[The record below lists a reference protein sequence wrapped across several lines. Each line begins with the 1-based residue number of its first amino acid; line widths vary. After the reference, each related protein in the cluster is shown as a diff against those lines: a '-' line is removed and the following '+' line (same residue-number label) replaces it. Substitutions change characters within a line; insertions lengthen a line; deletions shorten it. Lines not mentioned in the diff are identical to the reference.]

1 MKNEKVIIM
10 FFNYLLM
17 HVDAS
22 QRNYVVDLMMQNDY
36 SFLDAVSVASDRMS
50 YDFFS
55 THVCRNNS
63 CQDFNYDCGCH
74 QMMYDVYY

>member
-1 MKNEKVIIM
+1 M

-22 QRNYVVDLMMQNDY
+22 QRNHVVDLMQDGCD
-36 SFLDAVSVASDRMS
+36 FLDAVNLASNRMS
-50 YDFFS
+50 YDFF
-55 THVCRNNS
+55 TAHVCRNNS
-63 CQDFNYDCGCH
+63 CRDFDCDCGYH

>member
-1 MKNEKVIIM
+1 M
-10 FFNYLLM
+10 FFNFVLM

-36 SFLDAVSVASDRMS
+36 NFLDAVSVASDRMS

-55 THVCRNNS
+55 THVCRGDS
-63 CQDFNYDCGCH
+63 CRDFNCDCGYH

>member
-1 MKNEKVIIM
+1 
-10 FFNYLLM
+10 M

-22 QRNYVVDLMMQNDY
+22 QRNYVVDLMQNHDC
-36 SFLDAVSVASDRMS
+36 SFLDAVNVASDRMS

-55 THVCRNNS
+55 THVCRSDN
-63 CQDFNYDCGCH
+63 CQDFDYDCGYH

>member
-22 QRNYVVDLMMQNDY
+22 QRNYVVNLMQSNDY
-36 SFLDAVSVASDRMS
+36 TFLDAVNRASDSMS
-50 YDFFS
+50 YDFFA
-55 THVCRNNS
+55 THVCRNDS
-63 CQDFNYDCGCH
+63 CQDFNYDCGYH
-74 QMMYDVYY
+74 QMVYDVYY

>member
-1 MKNEKVIIM
+1 MY
-10 FFNYLLM
+10 FNYLLM

-36 SFLDAVSVASDRMS
+36 NFLDAVSVASDRMS

-55 THVCRNNS
+55 THVCGNDS
-63 CQDFNYDCGCH
+63 CQNFNYDCGCH

>member
-1 MKNEKVIIM
+1 MAIYMYSNFV
-10 FFNYLLM
+10 LM
-17 HVDAS
+17 YVDAS
-22 QRNYVVDLMMQNDY
+22 QRNYVVDLMQNHDY

-55 THVCRNNS
+55 THVCRNDN

>member
-1 MKNEKVIIM
+1 M
-10 FFNYLLM
+10 FFNYVLM

-22 QRNYVVDLMMQNDY
+22 QRNYIVDLMQDGCD
-36 SFLDAVSVASDRMS
+36 FLDVVNLASNRMS
-50 YDFFS
+50 YDFFT

-63 CQDFNYDCGCH
+63 CRDFDCDCGYH

>member
-1 MKNEKVIIM
+1 M

-22 QRNYVVDLMMQNDY
+22 QRNHVVDLMQDNC
-36 SFLDAVSVASDRMS
+36 SFLDAVNLASNRMS

-55 THVCRNNS
+55 DHVCRNDS
-63 CQDFNYDCGCH
+63 CRDFDCDCGYH